1 MKKFLRRAV
10 AVIFCF
16 AMIIT
21 ATVPAFAATTYTVKQ
36 GDYLG
41 KICKGNYVNALKVAA
56 ANNLPNPNWI
66 QIGMVLTIPDGISTI
81 ASSSGQSSTS
91 SQPASN
97 SGSSQQSSAQSQSS
111 STGGS
116 VTSGSSKSYTV
127 KSGDTLS
134 KIASMFSTKVSTLT
148 SINGIRNPNLI
159 YVGQII
165 YLSGNSTNS
174 NSSGTNNGSALG
186 NSTNSNSSG
195 VNNGSSSVSTSTSSS
210 MDAFISKAQQYIGVP
225 YVWGGSTPSAG
236 FDCSGYVCYV
246 MNNCGLGWNVG
257 RTDCKGLLNY
267 CKKIDKSEL
276 QPGDL
281 VFFEKT
287 YNTYGASHVG
297 IYVGN
302 NSMLQCGSKG
312 VQYADITSTYW
323 ASHYLAS
330 GRIPR

>member
-111 STGGS
+111 STGGPPIFLP
-116 VTSGSSKSYTV
+116 T
-127 KSGDTLS
+127 
-134 KIASMFSTKVSTLT
+134 
-148 SINGIRNPNLI
+148 
-159 YVGQII
+159 
-165 YLSGNSTNS
+165 
-174 NSSGTNNGSALG
+174 
-186 NSTNSNSSG
+186 
-195 VNNGSSSVSTSTSSS
+195 
-210 MDAFISKAQQYIGVP
+210 
-225 YVWGGSTPSAG
+225 
-236 FDCSGYVCYV
+236 
-246 MNNCGLGWNVG
+246 
-257 RTDCKGLLNY
+257 
-267 CKKIDKSEL
+267 
-276 QPGDL
+276 
-281 VFFEKT
+281 
-287 YNTYGASHVG
+287 
-297 IYVGN
+297 
-302 NSMLQCGSKG
+302 
-312 VQYADITSTYW
+312 
-323 ASHYLAS
+323 
-330 GRIPR
+330 

>member
-1 MKKFLRRAV
+1 MKKFLRRTV

-21 ATVPAFAATTYTVKQ
+21 ATVPAFAATTYTVQ
-36 GDYLG
+36 PGDYLG

-81 ASSSGQSSTS
+81 ASSSGQSSS
-91 SQPASN
+91 SSLPASN

-111 STGGS
+111 STGGA

-165 YLSGNSTNS
+165 YLS
-174 NSSGTNNGSALG
+174 G